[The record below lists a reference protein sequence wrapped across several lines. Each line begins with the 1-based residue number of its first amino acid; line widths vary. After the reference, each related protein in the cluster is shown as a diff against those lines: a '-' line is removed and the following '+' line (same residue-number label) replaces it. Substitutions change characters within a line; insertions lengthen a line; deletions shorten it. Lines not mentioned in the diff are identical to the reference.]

1 MNLHLF
7 NLTDQS
13 KCFTGFYTLESLTS
27 KDILETS
34 FNLQFICMHNF
45 GLWEE
50 VSVLGTRNFLVVR

>member
-1 MNLHLF
+1 MNWHLF

-13 KCFTGFYTLESLTS
+13 KCFTGFYILESLTS

-50 VSVLGTRNFLVVR
+50 VSVLGTSNFLVVR